1 MSQTAEKSAGLTQRQ
16 AEIVGR
22 QFNSAVTNTSAYG
35 SDHPVSERAYETF
48 LSGIG
53 ECLDSVEPITL
64 MLDRGSFFVEDHP
77 VDAKFNSGRLAMV
90 FRKLSLESV
99 TFGSGLDAEALTHL
113 MNVLTRPDDFE
124 DIEAVRAA
132 LVAHGVDSVKVNH
145 VILRKFTSDDEVISR
160 GGLEELTDLAEQA
173 VSEGGKTGAAG
184 ATDDS
189 SADLMSRVEKV
200 FSMRALMQQPG
211 QVAEHLLDASVAD
224 TGRQSSVVAQIRQLS
239 EQVDKG
245 TGDDGAALSL
255 NSVMQAVSKVREEIS
270 RGLAGQDET
279 ARLMAE
285 SGGVL
290 SELDQLTC
298 QTVVSIVRDEYRT
311 GEVSAQRLAQ
321 IIRRVL
327 PESRDLKRLLPMLKQ
342 ALLEDGMQLGDYIE
356 FVNQLTAELQSDD
369 LVQMLEQGADS
380 IGFSVDEL
388 LREIRREPEE
398 AARLIVLASELR
410 QGGRQDENVLSN
422 ALSEYIDRVSGELA
436 GASEAADQGRLR
448 EEIKNTQKALIQ
460 KIGEHGVS
468 RTVTERIESDLDA
481 HVDRSTNTFRT
492 SRIMDLLNKSETA
505 DDSELTD
512 RLVQIVERQPNLSTL
527 GDTLQRELKSHGF
540 SADRIDSIYTETLAR
555 LKRKSRVEFI
565 PGAVMNPVATTYFLK
580 REISTCVRYETIFSC
595 IMLMIAQVHENETD
609 WRTISTEEIGSLM
622 PEVFDI
628 LPPHLRDL
636 DLLGTLGSNDRNIP
650 LAILPMTDQ
659 AGAEAVMDRML
670 EALERAH
677 LELAG
682 NTVKV
687 NVIGT
692 AAQFDPEKS
701 ADTKTFV
708 QWMKGRLAT
717 QLVNRLRSS

>member
-1 MSQTAEKSAGLTQRQ
+1 MSQVAEKSAGLTQRQ

-48 LSGIG
+48 LAGLG
-53 ECLDSVEPITL
+53 DCLDLVDPITL

-77 VDAKFNSGRLAMV
+77 VDAKFNAGRLAIV
-90 FRKLSLESV
+90 FRKLNLESI
-99 TFGSGLDAEALTHL
+99 TFRSGVDAEALKHL
-113 MNVLTRPDDFE
+113 MNVLTSPDDFE
-124 DIEAVRAA
+124 DIEAVREA
-132 LVAHGVDSVKVNH
+132 LVGRGVDSVKVNH
-145 VILRKFTSDDEVISR
+145 VVLRKFTSEDEVISR
-160 GGLEELTDLAEQA
+160 DGLEELTGLAEQA
-173 VSEGGKTGAAG
+173 VSSGGKAA
-184 ATDDS
+184 DNRDS
-189 SADLMSRVEKV
+189 SDDLMSRVEKV
-200 FSMRALMQQPG
+200 FSMRALMQQPS
-211 QVAEHLLDASVAD
+211 QVAGQLLDASIGD
-224 TGRQSSVVAQIRQLS
+224 TDRQAGVVAQIRHLGV
-239 EQVDKG
+239 QVDKG
-245 TGDDGAALSL
+245 EAEDGEALSL
-255 NSVMQAVSKVREEIS
+255 QSVMKAVAKVREEFT
-270 RGLAGQDET
+270 RGLAGQEET

-298 QTVVSIVRDEYRT
+298 QTVVSIVRDEYRA
-311 GEVSAQRLAQ
+311 GEVSAARLAQ

-342 ALLEDGMQLGDYIE
+342 ALLDDGMPLGDYIE

-369 LVQMLEQGADS
+369 LVQLLEQGADS

-410 QGGRQDENVLSN
+410 QGGRNDENVLSS
-422 ALSEYIDRVSGELA
+422 ALSEYIDRVSGELVDA
-436 GASEAADQGRLR
+436 NPAADKGSLR
-448 EEIKNTQKALIQ
+448 EEIKKTQKELIGR
-460 KIGEHGVS
+460 IGQLGVS
-468 RTVTERIESDLDA
+468 RAVTDRIEADLDS
-481 HVDRSTNTFRT
+481 HVDRSTSTFRT
-492 SRIMDLLNKSETA
+492 SRILDLLDKSHTA

-527 GDTLQRELKSHGF
+527 GNTLQRELKSHGY
-540 SADRIDSIYTETLAR
+540 SADRIDSIYSETLAR

-565 PGAVMNPVATTYFLK
+565 PGAVMNPVATAYFMK
-580 REISTCVRYETIFSC
+580 REIATSMRYETYFSC

-609 WRTISTEEIGSLM
+609 WRTISTEEIESLM
-622 PEVFDI
+622 PEVFDL

-636 DLLGTLGSNDRNIP
+636 DLLGTLGSSDRNIP
-650 LAILPMTDQ
+650 LAILPMTGQ
-659 AGAEAVMDRML
+659 AGAEAVMERML
-670 EALERAH
+670 EALEQAH

-701 ADTKTFV
+701 SDTKSFV

-717 QLVNRLRSS
+717 QLVTRLKSS

>member
-1 MSQTAEKSAGLTQRQ
+1 MSQVAEKSAGLTQRQ

-48 LSGIG
+48 LAGLG
-53 ECLDSVEPITL
+53 ECLALVDPITL
-64 MLDRGSFFVEDHP
+64 MLDRGAFFVEDHP
-77 VDAKFNSGRLAMV
+77 VDAKFNSGRLAIV
-90 FRKLSLESV
+90 FRKLKVESI
-99 TFGSGLDAEALTHL
+99 TFRNGLDSEALKHL
-113 MNVLTRPDDFE
+113 MNVLTSPDDYD
-124 DIEAVRAA
+124 DIEAVREA
-132 LVAHGVDSVKVNH
+132 LDGHGVDSIKVNH
-145 VILRKFTSDDEVISR
+145 VVLRKFTSEDEVISR
-160 GGLEELTDLAEQA
+160 DGLEELTDLAEQA
-173 VSEGGKTGAAG
+173 VSSGGRSGES
-184 ATDDS
+184 DRS
-189 SADLMSRVEKV
+189 SEDLLSRVEKV
-200 FSMRALMQQPG
+200 FSMRALMQQPS
-211 QVAEHLLDASVAD
+211 QVAGQLLDASIGD
-224 TGRQSSVVAQIRQLS
+224 EERQAGVVAQIRRLGV
-239 EQVDKG
+239 QVDRG
-245 TGDDGAALSL
+245 TAEDGEALSL
-255 NSVMQAVSKVREEIS
+255 QSVMQAVSKVREEFT
-270 RGLAGQDET
+270 RGLAGQKET
-279 ARLMAE
+279 ARLLAE

-298 QTVVSIVRDEYRT
+298 QTVVSIVRDEYRA
-311 GEVSAQRLAQ
+311 GDVSANRLAQ

-342 ALLEDGMQLGDYIE
+342 ALLEDGMPLGDYIE

-369 LVQMLEQGADS
+369 LVGLLEQGADS

-410 QGGRQDENVLSN
+410 QGARQDENILSN
-422 ALSEYIDRVSGELA
+422 ALSEYIDRVSGELV
-436 GASEAADQGRLR
+436 GTSGDMDQGRLR
-448 EEIKNTQKALIQ
+448 EEIKKTQQELIR
-460 KIGEHGVS
+460 KVGEQGVS
-468 RTVTERIESDLDA
+468 PAVAERIEADLDA

-492 SRIMDLLNKSETA
+492 SRIMDLLGKSQVT

-527 GDTLQRELKSHGF
+527 GDTLQRELKSHGY
-540 SADRIDSIYTETLAR
+540 SADRIDSIYSETLAR

-636 DLLGTLGSNDRNIP
+636 DLLGTLGSSDRNIP
-650 LAILPMTDQ
+650 LAILPMTGQ
-659 AGAEAVMDRML
+659 AGADAVMERML
-670 EALERAH
+670 EALEQAH

-682 NTVKV
+682 STVKV

-701 ADTKTFV
+701 ADTKSFI

-717 QLVNRLRSS
+717 QLVTRLKSV

>member
-1 MSQTAEKSAGLTQRQ
+1 MSQPAEKSAGLTQRQ

-48 LSGIG
+48 LAGIG
-53 ECLDSVEPITL
+53 DCLDSVDPITL

-90 FRKLSLESV
+90 FRKLHLESI
-99 TFGSGLDAEALTHL
+99 TFRSGLDADALKHL
-113 MNVLTRPDDFE
+113 MNVLTSPDDFD
-124 DIEAVRAA
+124 DIDAVRAA
-132 LVAHGVDSVKVNH
+132 LAAHDVDSVKVNH

-173 VSEGGKTGAAG
+173 VSRGGKPGEPQAG
-184 ATDDS
+184 AE
-189 SADLMSRVEKV
+189 DLLSRVERV
-200 FSMRALMQQPG
+200 FSMSALMQQPDR
-211 QVAEHLLDASVAD
+211 VAEHLLDASVSD
-224 TGRQSSVVAQIRQLS
+224 TQRQASVVAQIRQLGV
-239 EQVDKG
+239 QVDKG
-245 TGDDGAALSL
+245 TGEDGEALSL
-255 NSVMQAVSKVREEIS
+255 DSVMQAVSRVREELS
-270 RGLAGQDET
+270 RGLAGQEET

-290 SELDQLTC
+290 SELDELTC
-298 QTVVSIVRDEYRT
+298 RTVVSIVRDEYRS
-311 GEVSAQRLAQ
+311 GDVSAKRLAQ

-342 ALLEDGMQLGDYIE
+342 ALLDDGMQLADYIE

-410 QGGRQDENVLSN
+410 QGGRQDEHALSN
-422 ALSEYIDRVSGELA
+422 ALSEYIDRVSGELV
-436 GASEAADQGRLR
+436 GARQDIDQGKLR
-448 EEIKNTQKALIQ
+448 EEIKNTQKTLIR
-460 KIGEHGVS
+460 KVGEHGVS
-468 RTVTERIESDLDA
+468 RSVTDRIENDLDA
-481 HVDRSTNTFRT
+481 HVDRSTNAFRT
-492 SRIMDLLNKSETA
+492 SRIMDLLGKSQAT

-565 PGAVMNPVATTYFLK
+565 PGAVMNPVATNYFLK

-659 AGAEAVMDRML
+659 AGAEAVMGRML
-670 EALERAH
+670 EALEQAH

-708 QWMKGRLAT
+708 QWMKGRLAS

>member
-1 MSQTAEKSAGLTQRQ
+1 MSQAAEKNTGLTQRQ

-35 SDHPVSERAYETF
+35 NDHPVSERAYDTF
-48 LSGIG
+48 LAGLDD
-53 ECLDSVEPITL
+53 CLDTVEPITL
-64 MLDRGSFFVEDHP
+64 MLDRGSFYVEDHP
-77 VDAKFNSGRLAMV
+77 VDAKFNSGRLAIV
-90 FRKLSLESV
+90 FRKLNLESI
-99 TFGSGLDAEALTHL
+99 TFRNGVDAGALKHL
-113 MNVLTRPDDFE
+113 MKVLTSPDDFE
-124 DIEAVRAA
+124 DIEAVRET
-132 LVAHGVDSVKVNH
+132 LTTHGVDSVKVNH
-145 VILRKFTSDDEVISR
+145 VVLRKFTSDDEVISR

-173 VSEGGKTGAAG
+173 VSSGGKADKTS
-184 ATDDS
+184 DS
-189 SADLMSRVEKV
+189 DGSSDDLMSRVENV

-211 QVAEHLLDASVAD
+211 QVAEHLLDASISD
-224 TGRQSSVVAQIRQLS
+224 TERQASVVAQIRQLGM
-239 EQVDKG
+239 QVDKG
-245 TGDDGAALSL
+245 TGEDGAALSL
-255 NSVMQAVSKVREEIS
+255 DNVMAAVSKVREDIS
-270 RGLAGQDET
+270 RGLAGQEET
-279 ARLMAE
+279 ARLMSE

-298 QTVVSIVRDEYRT
+298 QTVVSIVREEYRS
-311 GEVSAQRLAQ
+311 GDVSAKRLAQ

-388 LREIRREPEE
+388 LREIRRQPEE

-410 QGGRQDENVLSN
+410 QGGRQDENILSN
-422 ALSEYIDRVSGELA
+422 ALSEYIDRVSGELV
-436 GASEAADQGRLR
+436 GANADMDQGSLR
-448 EEIKNTQKALIQ
+448 EEIKKTQKALVGKLAEQ
-460 KIGEHGVS
+460 GVPPA
-468 RTVTERIESDLDA
+468 VAERIEAGLDA
-481 HVDRSTNTFRT
+481 HVDHSTNAFRS
-492 SRIMDLLNKSETA
+492 SRIMDLLSKSQAT

-540 SADRIDSIYTETLAR
+540 SADRIDSIYSETLAR

-580 REISTCVRYETIFSC
+580 REIATCVRYKTIFSC

-659 AGAEAVMDRML
+659 AGAEAVMGRML
-670 EALERAH
+670 EALEQAH

-692 AAQFDPEKS
+692 AARFDPEKS
-701 ADTKTFV
+701 ADTKAFV

-717 QLVNRLRSS
+717 QLVSRLKSS

>member
-1 MSQTAEKSAGLTQRQ
+1 MTHTATETASLTQRQ

-48 LSGIG
+48 LAGLG
-53 ECLDSVEPITL
+53 ECLARVDPITL
-64 MLDRGSFFVEDHP
+64 MLDRGSFFVEEHP
-77 VDAKFNSGRLAMV
+77 VDAKFNSGRLAIV
-90 FRKLSLESV
+90 FRKLGLESV
-99 TFGSGLDAEALTHL
+99 TFRHGVDGEALRHL
-113 MNVLTRPDDFE
+113 MNVLTSPDDFA
-124 DIEAVRAA
+124 DIEAVGEA
-132 LVAHGVDSVKVNH
+132 LAEHEVESIKVNH
-145 VILRKFTSDDEVISR
+145 VVLRKFTSDDEVISR

-173 VSEGGKTGAAG
+173 VAGGGKVSE
-184 ATDDS
+184 TDAPSD
-189 SADLMSRVEKV
+189 DLLSRVEKV
-200 FSMRALMQQPG
+200 FSMRALMQQPD
-211 QVAEHLLDASVAD
+211 QVAEQLLDAS
-224 TGRQSSVVAQIRQLS
+224 TGDEQRQAGVINQIRRLGA
-239 EQVDKG
+239 QVDKG
-245 TGDDGAALSL
+245 AADDGDSLSL
-255 NSVMQAVSKVREEIS
+255 DSVMQAVSKVREEFT
-270 RGLAGQDET
+270 RGLAGQAEN

-285 SGGVL
+285 TGGVL

-298 QTVVSIVRDEYRT
+298 RTVVSIVREEYRA
-311 GEVSAQRLAQ
+311 GQVSAQRLAQ

-342 ALLEDGMQLGDYIE
+342 ALLDDGMPLADYIE

-369 LVQMLEQGADS
+369 IVQMLEQGADS

-410 QGGRQDENVLSN
+410 QGGRNDENVLSN
-422 ALSEYIDRVSGELA
+422 ALSEYIDRVSGELV
-436 GASEAADQGRLR
+436 GAQPDLDPGRLR
-448 EEIKNTQKALIQ
+448 EEIKNTQKALIR
-460 KIGEHGVS
+460 KVGEHGVS
-468 RTVTERIESDLDA
+468 RSVTDRIESDLDA
-481 HVDRSTNTFRT
+481 HVDRSTSAFRT
-492 SRIMDLLNKSETA
+492 SRIMELLSKSHGT

-527 GDTLQRELKSHGF
+527 GSTLQRELKSHGF
-540 SADRIDSIYTETLAR
+540 SADRIDSIYSETLAR

-565 PGAVMNPVATTYFLK
+565 PGAVMNPVATAYFMK
-580 REISTCVRYETIFSC
+580 REIATSLRYETFFSC

-609 WRTISTEEIGSLM
+609 WRTISTEEIESLM
-622 PEVFDI
+622 PEVFDM

-636 DLLGTLGSNDRNIP
+636 DLLGTLGSSDRNIP

-659 AGAEAVMDRML
+659 AGADAVMQRML
-670 EALERAH
+670 EALEEAH

-692 AAQFDPEKS
+692 AARFDPEKS
-701 ADTKTFV
+701 SDIKSFV

-717 QLVNRLRSS
+717 QLVTRLKSS

>member
-1 MSQTAEKSAGLTQRQ
+1 MSQTAETSNGLTQRQ

-48 LSGIG
+48 LAGIG
-53 ECLDSVEPITL
+53 ECLDRVEPITL

-77 VDAKFNSGRLAMV
+77 VDAKFNSGRLAIV
-90 FRKLSLESV
+90 FRKLHLESV
-99 TFGSGLDAEALTHL
+99 TFHNGLDADALRHL
-113 MNVLTRPDDFE
+113 MNVLTSPDDFD
-124 DIEAVRAA
+124 DIEAVRQA
-132 LVAHGVDSVKVNH
+132 LDEHGVDSIKVNH
-145 VILRKFTSDDEVISR
+145 VVLRKFTSDDEVISR

-173 VSEGGKTGAAG
+173 VSSGGKAG
-184 ATDDS
+184 ETDRPSD
-189 SADLMSRVEKV
+189 DLMARVEKI

-211 QVAEHLLDASVAD
+211 QVAEDLLDATTAD
-224 TGRQSSVVAQIRQLS
+224 TERQAGVVAQIRQLGV
-239 EQVDKG
+239 QVGNG
-245 TGDDGAALSL
+245 TADDGEAISL
-255 NSVMQAVSKVREEIS
+255 DSVMTAVTKVREEIS
-270 RGLAGQDET
+270 RGLAGQEET

-298 QTVVSIVRDEYRT
+298 QTVVSIVREEYRS
-311 GEVSAQRLAQ
+311 GDVSVQRLAQ

-342 ALLEDGMQLGDYIE
+342 ALLDDGMQLADYIE

-410 QGGRQDENVLSN
+410 QGGRPDENILSN
-422 ALSEYIDRVSGELA
+422 ALSEYIDRVSGELVGA
-436 GASEAADQGRLR
+436 GDEADQGSLR
-448 EEIKNTQKALIQ
+448 EEIKKTQQDLIR
-460 KIGEHGVS
+460 KVGEHGVS
-468 RTVTERIESDLDA
+468 RAVAERIEADLDA
-481 HVDRSTNTFRT
+481 QVDRSTNTFRT
-492 SRIMDLLNKSETA
+492 SRIMDLLSKSRAT

-512 RLVQIVERQPNLSTL
+512 RLVQIVEREPNLSTL
-527 GDTLQRELKSHGF
+527 GDTLQRELKSHGY
-540 SADRIDSIYTETLAR
+540 SADRIDSIYSETLAR

-565 PGAVMNPVATTYFLK
+565 PGAVMNPVATGYFLK
-580 REISTCVRYETIFSC
+580 REISTCVRYETLFSC
-595 IMLMIAQVHENETD
+595 IMLMIAQVHDNETD
-609 WRTISTEEIGSLM
+609 WRTISTDEIGSLM

-650 LAILPMTDQ
+650 LVILPMTDQ
-659 AGAEAVMDRML
+659 AGAEAVMGRML
-670 EALERAH
+670 EALEQAH

-701 ADTKTFV
+701 ADTKSFV

-717 QLVNRLRSS
+717 QLVTRLKSS